1 MNTSNQQAYSPQAYA
16 NPRVNIWA
24 LKKDQNIKSML
35 LRLHSHLGANTFII
49 EEDDDLHA
57 CGVFVRHLQNA
68 DFRAFIFTFGQKP
81 NRYGIH
87 LEYPDLATSGN
98 LFEAHENIAL
108 KSLVEMLAVHFDIAQ
123 IHHLALL

>member
-1 MNTSNQQAYSPQAYA
+1 MNASNQQ
-16 NPRVNIWA
+16 RVTPKPNVTPAVNVWA
-24 LKKDQNIKSML
+24 LKKDPNIKSML
-35 LRLHSHLGANTFII
+35 LRLQGHLGADRFII

-57 CGVFVRHLQNA
+57 CGVFLCHTQNA

-87 LEYPDLATSGN
+87 LEYPDLVTTGG
-98 LFEAHENIAL
+98 LFEAHENISL

-123 IHHLALL
+123 IHHLAVL